1 MDKEELRRIYH
12 SYHETDIS
20 LAYIKNIWDSVKE
33 FTAND
38 LTVTNKKEL
47 TFALGCMITTSIFT
61 GDISLNNE
69 KYNNLRKTIKDTTF
83 CVNTLMYNGGAN
95 DKPILNVI
103 VPFCD
108 KTVEWN
114 DLAAFIEVNFDP
126 KRADLDEYEKTV
138 VKEIVKAYLDRAGFF
153 DKRVDFKEA
162 ARRIYEP
169 FYSAVSELRSASK
182 ATFIVLNHK
191 TIASHLVKNYPIISF
206 PTEALDE
213 ANKINN
219 PFAKI
224 FSKNKD
230 NDLELE
236 F

>member
-12 SYHETDIS
+12 SYHETDVS
-20 LAYIKNIWDSVKE
+20 LAYIKNIWESVKE

-38 LTVTNKKEL
+38 ITV
-47 TFALGCMITTSIFT
+47 SIFA

-114 DLAAFIEVNFDP
+114 DLAAFVEVNFDP
-126 KRADLDEYEKTV
+126 KKDLDEYEKTV
-138 VKEIVKAYLDRAGFF
+138 VKEIVRAYLDRAGFF
-153 DKRVDFKEA
+153 DKSVDFKEA

>member
-1 MDKEELRRIYH
+1 MNKEELRRIYH
-12 SYHETDIS
+12 SYHEADVS

-38 LTVTNKKEL
+38 LTIINKKEL
-47 TFALGCMITTSIFT
+47 TFALGSMITSSIFA
-61 GDISLNNE
+61 GDLSLNNE
-69 KYNNLRKTIKDTTF
+69 KYDNLRKIIKDTSF
-83 CVNTLMYNGGAN
+83 CIDTHMYIGGAN

-126 KRADLDEYEKTV
+126 KKDLDEYKKTV
-138 VKEIVKAYLDRAGFF
+138 VKEIVRAYLDRAGFF
-153 DKRVDFKEA
+153 DKSVDFKEA
-162 ARRIYEP
+162 AGRVYEP
-169 FYSAVSELRSASK
+169 FYSAVGELRSVSK

-191 TIASHLVKNYPIISF
+191 TIASHLAKNYPIISF

-213 ANKINN
+213 ANRINN

>member
-12 SYHETDIS
+12 SYHETDVS
-20 LAYIKNIWDSVKE
+20 LAYIKNIWESVKE
-33 FTAND
+33 FTTND
-38 LTVTNKKEL
+38 LTVINKKEL
-47 TFALGCMITTSIFT
+47 TFALGCMITASIFA
-61 GDISLNNE
+61 GDVSLNNE
-69 KYNNLRKTIKDTTF
+69 KYNNLRKIIKDTTF

-114 DLAAFIEVNFDP
+114 DLAAFVEVNFDP
-126 KRADLDEYEKTV
+126 KKDLDEYEKTV
-138 VKEIVKAYLDRAGFF
+138 VKEIVRAYLDRAGFF
-153 DKRVDFKEA
+153 DKSIDFKEA
-162 ARRIYEP
+162 AGRIYEP
-169 FYSAVSELRSASK
+169 FYGAVGELRNVSK
-182 ATFIVLNHK
+182 ATFIVLNEK
-191 TIASHLVKNYPIISF
+191 TIESHLAKNYPIISF

-213 ANKINN
+213 ANRINN

>member
-38 LTVTNKKEL
+38 LTVINKKEL
-47 TFALGCMITTSIFT
+47 TFALGSMITASVFA
-61 GDISLNNE
+61 GDVSLNNE
-69 KYNNLRKTIKDTTF
+69 KYDNLRKTIKDTTF

-114 DLAAFIEVNFDP
+114 DLAAFVKVNFDP
-126 KRADLDEYEKTV
+126 KKDLDEYEKTV
-138 VKEIVKAYLDRAGFF
+138 VKEIVRAYLDRAGFF
-153 DKRVDFKEA
+153 DKSIDFKEA
-162 ARRIYEP
+162 ARRVYEP
-169 FYSAVSELRSASK
+169 FYSAIGELRSVSK

-230 NDLELE
+230 NNLELE

>member
-12 SYHETDIS
+12 SYHETDVS
-20 LAYIKNIWDSVKE
+20 LAYIKNIWESVKE

-47 TFALGCMITTSIFT
+47 TFALGSMITVSIFA

-69 KYNNLRKTIKDTTF
+69 KYDNLRKTIKHTSF
-83 CVNTLMYNGGAN
+83 CVDTHMYDGSAN

-126 KRADLDEYEKTV
+126 KKDLEEYEKTV
-138 VKEIVKAYLDRAGFF
+138 VKEIVRAYLDRAGFF
-153 DKRVDFKEA
+153 DKNVNFKEA
-162 ARRIYEP
+162 AGCIYEP
-169 FYSAVSELRSASK
+169 FYSAVGELRSVSK

-206 PTEALDE
+206 PAEALDE

>member
-12 SYHETDIS
+12 GYHETDVS

-38 LTVTNKKEL
+38 LTVINKKEL
-47 TFALGCMITTSIFT
+47 TFALGSMITTSIFA
-61 GDISLNNE
+61 GDTSLNNE
-69 KYNNLRKTIKDTTF
+69 KYNNLRKTIKHTSF

-114 DLAAFIEVNFDP
+114 DLAAFVEVNFDP
-126 KRADLDEYEKTV
+126 KKDLDEYEKTV
-138 VKEIVKAYLDRAGFF
+138 VKEIVRAYLDRAGFF
-153 DKRVDFKEA
+153 DKSIDFKEA
-162 ARRIYEP
+162 AGRIYEP

-206 PTEALDE
+206 PTEALDK